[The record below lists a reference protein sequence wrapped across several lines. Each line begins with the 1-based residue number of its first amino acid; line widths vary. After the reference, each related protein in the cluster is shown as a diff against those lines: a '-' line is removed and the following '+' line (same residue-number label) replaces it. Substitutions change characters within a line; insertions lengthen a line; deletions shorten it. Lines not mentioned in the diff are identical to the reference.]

1 MLKKSL
7 SDLSTTILSAKDSV
21 VGKNNELDSDQ
32 IKISA
37 LITSYSMEEDNN
49 KLFKKNYALFEI
61 KLYTPYKTWT
71 IHKRYSEFVELKKK
85 LEEIN
90 VKKLP
95 NLPPKL
101 LFINEQKLNERQLS
115 LEEFLN
121 DLFKRVNIL
130 KYSLIIDFIECP
142 QEVVDIFT
150 YNINCLNLSNN
161 NSSIIMNTT
170 NHNSNYYNGR
180 ITTNKNT
187 ALNNLDDVDNNNFY
201 CTMAQFKSE
210 LGNND
215 SFEDEISP
223 GTLVIQ
229 EFLRNMMDISF
240 NKSELLFQFEY
251 FLKNKK
257 NDNQNKA
264 SNWYY
269 LDTKEIN
276 IFFNGFYSNISHLK
290 VNGFLYHCGNIQNN
304 EIGTQNCINFLYKIL
319 SEDFNPQAEIFL
331 KIFRKCSLENII
343 QMELENHIINNFNS
357 NRVNVFMILYKYVGS
372 GRNIINKIKRIL
384 MCPKAEE
391 YFMKWYDNNNLEHL

>member
-71 IHKRYSEFVELKKK
+71 IHKRYSEFVELKNK

-90 VKKLP
+90 IKKLP

-180 ITTNKNT
+180 ITTNKNK

-257 NDNQNKA
+257 NDNQNKT

-290 VNGFLYHCGNIQNN
+290 INGFLYHCGNIQNN

>member
-21 VGKNNELDSDQ
+21 VGKNNELDSEQ

-71 IHKRYSEFVELKKK
+71 IHKRYSEFVELKNK

-142 QEVVDIFT
+142 QEVIDIFT

-161 NSSIIMNTT
+161 NSSIIMNIT

-180 ITTNKNT
+180 ITTNKNK

-251 FLKNKK
+251 FLKNKQ
-257 NDNQNKA
+257 NSNQNKT

-391 YFMKWYDNNNLEHL
+391 YFMKWYDNNSLEHL